1 MVVKG
6 VYMYIYIYIVYMFN
20 SNQMMLDDVKGAVN

>member
-6 VYMYIYIYIVYMFN
+6 VYMYIYIVYMFN